1 MLVATG
7 ASGSVLLVLVAAAAT
22 VVMMRR
28 ALRQRRLG
36 AGAPAERIT
45 GAWREFTDA
54 LRLAG
59 RPVPAHLAASE
70 AAAFAAQPPVPRER
84 KAGKSRTDADKGG
97 RSRASGGKGGESRA
111 GGGKGG
117 ESRAGGGE
125 VDRDASA
132 ADPSV
137 EGGGAEIAGV
147 GGVDPGV
154 VGWRP
159 EDAPDPAGVGSVRAA
174 APPAGYEMPALD
186 ELVAAVNTVGF
197 APEAADGQQA
207 ERAGQQAVAYAEALR
222 AKQSWWRRLRWSLHP
237 GPLRWHRD

>member
-1 MLVATG
+1 
-7 ASGSVLLVLVAAAAT
+7 
-22 VVMMRR
+22 
-28 ALRQRRLG
+28 LRQRRLG

-84 KAGKSRTDADKGG
+84 KGGKSRADADK
-97 RSRASGGKGGESRA
+97 AGKARA
-111 GGGKGG
+111 GGGNGG
-117 ESRAGGGE
+117 EAQAGGGEGDRSRAGGGE
-125 VDRDASA
+125 GGKAQAGGGKGDRLRAGGGEADRGDASA
-132 ADPSV
+132 ADPAV
-137 EGGGAEIAGV
+137 EDGGGGAEAAGV
-147 GGVDPGV
+147 GGVVDPG

-159 EDAPDPAGVGSVRAA
+159 EDAPDPVGVGSVRAA
-174 APPAGYEMPALD
+174 APPSGYEMPPLD

-222 AKQSWWRRLRWSLHP
+222 AKQSWWRRVRWRLHP